1 MPIIYQDLKLE
12 NDPSTIVRPN
22 IEGANIPT
30 SAVDSSKIA
39 TGAVTNTKIAAL
51 AVTGDKIAANTITK
65 DKIAANTITNDEIED
80 LTIQGGKVANGTI
93 TANKIRWSVSVL
105 DNLGLP
111 NIAALA
117 NVLAKFLTE
126 PNGYKIYYY
135 KAIETDYDEYST
147 IEFDYVN
154 STKTLKIHML
164 GQTFTL
170 ADNTSYGNFMTTY
183 AKNIYIVNIF

>member
-1 MPIIYQDLKLE
+1 MPTIYQDLKLE

-39 TGAVTNTKIAAL
+39 TGAVTNGKIAAL
-51 AVTGDKIAANTITK
+51 AVTNDKIASRTITK
-65 DKIAANTITNDEIED
+65 DKIAANTITNDEIEN
-80 LTIQGGKVANGTI
+80 LTIQGGKLANQTL
-93 TANKIRWSVSVL
+93 TMNKVKLSVTVL

-117 NVLAKFLTE
+117 NVLAKFLVE
-126 PNGYKIYYY
+126 PNGYKIYYF

-154 STKTLKIHML
+154 STDTLKIHML

-170 ADNTSYGNFMTTY
+170 ADQTSFGNFMTAY
-183 AKNIYIVNIF
+183 AKYIYIVNIF

>member
-51 AVTGDKIAANTITK
+51 AVTGDKIASQAITT
-65 DKIAANTITNDEIED
+65 DKIAAKAVTNDEIDD
-80 LTIQGGKVANGTI
+80 LTIQGGKIANNTI
-93 TANKIRWSVSVL
+93 TANKIKFDVTVL
-105 DNLGLP
+105 DSLGLP

-117 NVLAKFLTE
+117 NVLVKFLVE
-126 PNGYKIYYY
+126 PNGYKIYYF

-154 STKTLKIHML
+154 STGTLKIHML

-170 ADNTSYGNFMTTY
+170 ADQTSYAAFMTDY
-183 AKNIYIVNIF
+183 AKYIYIVNII